1 MKVRVEIKI
10 AALVNKVLIDV
21 AGIFRWKTQNSKRFL
36 TLQVGCYLKKLCKQ
50 YYIFIFLFCFRQ
62 IKRTTSSIQ

>member
-21 AGIFRWKTQNSKRFL
+21 AGIFAGKPKILNAFL
-36 TLQVGCYLKKLCKQ
+36 TLQVACYLKKLCKQ
-50 YYIFIFLFCFRQ
+50 YYILIFLFCFRQ